1 MLAAVYHPGNDN
13 LVLEKNYPIR
23 ELQDHE
29 VLLKVAA
36 CGVCHTDVT
45 ILSGVGLDTR
55 QYVLGHEASGVPVKL
70 GPKVNAST
78 VQLGKLYSVLIY
90 DGCMKSGVTPP
101 VATVPAV
108 IGVGKDGA
116 YAQYVIT
123 DAASLVPVPDGVPA
137 EVAAIA
143 SDAGVTAYH
152 AVENAAKVKKGDKV
166 LIFGIGGLGHLGL
179 QYAKHFGATGMNS
192 DIPHGFKFNSLF
204 DFTVYACDFKPAARK
219 LALELGAAEAF
230 DLIELQTKTAAGFT
244 VDTTIDFIANSQSEC
259 SIRLISGDLRPI
271 VAFNLAMAA
280 LRGNEINFP
289 ASPSL
294 VLVGFSADNLVFN
307 TADVLS
313 TGVQIRGSTYGPA
326 SALVSVL
333 DLFAKGIVKAHVESA
348 PLEDANKVIDELRS
362 FEIVGRKVL
371 IPHNH

>member
-179 QYAKHFGATGMNS
+179 QYAKHFGAT
-192 DIPHGFKFNSLF
+192 
-204 DFTVYACDFKPAARK
+204 VYACDFKPAARK

-280 LRGNEINFP
+280 LRGNEVNFP

>member
-137 EVAAIA
+137 EVAAVA

-152 AVENAAKVKKGDKV
+152 AVENAPKVKKGDKV

-179 QYAKHFGATGMNS
+179 QYAKHFGATGMNAS
-192 DIPHGFKFNSLF
+192 M
-204 DFTVYACDFKPAARK
+204 PAARK
-219 LALELGAAEAF
+219 LALELGATEAF

-244 VDTTIDFIANSQSEC
+244 VDTTIDFIANSQT
-259 SIRLISGDLRPI
+259 
-271 VAFNLAMAA
+271 FNLAMAA
-280 LRGNEINFP
+280 LRGNQVNFP